1 MHLACYQYVRS
12 RHTHYCSSKGPHC
25 GRYPEREGRL
35 SNMAW
40 FGEWVPALTGYP
52 PWRRRSIQRGYA
64 WAKAAWAG
72 PHAVAEQAVQ
82 VAMAGA
88 RINSLPGVQVVRL
101 SELSTHML
109 AWTLAQLDLLFGGC
123 IAQRPSSYAASAY
136 PYAAP
141 AQVLEDPLASQE
153 APVYSPTSPDSLG
166 EPILIPD
173 GAAEAGDDDIE
184 DESTHG
190 ASPQSPTESPTSS
203 GSGRLWAWRITSER
217 RTGSRCNSG

>member
-1 MHLACYQYVRS
+1 
-12 RHTHYCSSKGPHC
+12 
-25 GRYPEREGRL
+25 
-35 SNMAW
+35 MAW

-88 RINSLPGVQVVRL
+88 RINSLPGVQVVLL
-101 SELSTHML
+101 SELSTHMR
-109 AWTLAQLDLLFGGC
+109 AWTLAQLDLLFEGC
-123 IAQRPSSYAASAY
+123 WPACSEPLPWIAQRPSSYAASAY

-184 DESTHG
+184 DG

-203 GSGRLWAWRITSER
+203 GSGRLWPWRITNER
-217 RTGSRCNSG
+217 GTGS

>member
-1 MHLACYQYVRS
+1 
-12 RHTHYCSSKGPHC
+12 
-25 GRYPEREGRL
+25 
-35 SNMAW
+35 MAW
-40 FGEWVPALTGYP
+40 FGERVPALTGYP

-88 RINSLPGVQVVRL
+88 RINSLPGVQVVLL
-101 SELSTHML
+101 SELSTHMR
-109 AWTLAQLDLLFGGC
+109 AWTLAQLDLLFEGC
-123 IAQRPSSYAASAY
+123 WPACSEPLPWIAQRPSSYAASAY

-184 DESTHG
+184 DG

-203 GSGRLWAWRITSER
+203 GSGRLWPWRITNER
-217 RTGSRCNSG
+217 GTGS